1 MLNIRIDWINYIK
14 INYMELLQRN
24 SLKKKRLWSREQ
36 QDILAMIEKHK
47 NANANYFD
55 QGIKIL
61 KLT

>member
-36 QDILAMIEKHK
+36 QDILSMIEKNK

>member
-24 SLKKKRLWSREQ
+24 SLKKKRPWSREQ
-36 QDILAMIEKHK
+36 QDILSMIEKNK

>member
-1 MLNIRIDWINYIK
+1 
-14 INYMELLQRN
+14 MELLQRN

-36 QDILAMIEKHK
+36 QDILSMIEKNK